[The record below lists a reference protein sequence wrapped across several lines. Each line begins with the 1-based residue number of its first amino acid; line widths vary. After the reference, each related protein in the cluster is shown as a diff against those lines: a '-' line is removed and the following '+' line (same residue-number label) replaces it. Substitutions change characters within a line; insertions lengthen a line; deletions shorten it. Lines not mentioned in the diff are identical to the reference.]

1 MVQTYVG
8 KLTGED
14 LTIGI
19 VVSRFNE
26 FITNKLKEGTVQAL
40 KRHHVAEENI
50 HLVEVPGAFE
60 IPLVARKLAE
70 KERIDVVIAL
80 GAIIRGETPH
90 FDYVASEVAS
100 GINRVSLDC
109 KKPVIFGVLTTDTV
123 EQALE
128 RVGVKVNNKGT
139 EAATVAI
146 EMANLLK
153 DL

>member
-26 FITNKLKEGTVQAL
+26 FITNKLKEGTVQTL

-90 FDYVASEVAS
+90 FDYVANEVAS

-153 DL
+153 EL